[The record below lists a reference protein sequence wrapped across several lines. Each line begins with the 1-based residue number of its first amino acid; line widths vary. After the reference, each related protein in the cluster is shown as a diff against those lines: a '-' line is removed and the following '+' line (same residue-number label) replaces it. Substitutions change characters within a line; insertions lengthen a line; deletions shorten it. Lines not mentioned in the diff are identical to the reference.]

1 MIDQLKQL
9 LADDTA
15 PVTTQWLQ
23 QMREQY
29 PYCPLP
35 MLVFLKRNGVDR
47 NEDLLARLA
56 VAWPDRKSLALQLGV
71 GVEGFDRFYPED
83 PRAVTPETEET
94 IDRFLDNYG
103 NSSPKE
109 IEALNAAI
117 FNPMPDYADILAAQE
132 RRVGAARTE
141 ADDEQTRLI
150 DRFIAENQER
160 EQAVATAP
168 AQQHVE
174 ESERAEIAHV
184 AIDEPVETD
193 DSMLSESLAK
203 MYIRRHKYSQA
214 LEIIE
219 NISLKFPEKS
229 IYFADQI
236 RFLKKLVLI
245 EEKKRNVHNFCN
257 SHSHRLSA
265 ADWRGVDSEIQ
276 RWRLGCQREQL

>member
-9 LADDTA
+9 IADDTA

-132 RRVGAARTE
+132 RRAGAARSE

-245 EEKKRNVHNFCN
+245 EEKKQQK
-257 SHSHRLSA
+257 L
-265 ADWRGVDSEIQ
+265 
-276 RWRLGCQREQL
+276 